1 MGILGRPIL
10 QLKLVRRLM
19 ISAIIATDMTFHF
32 SLKDELDACIVRNR
46 PSESE
51 PAPKLHNHRS
61 SISTSSVGSMPVV
74 LATDKDREI
83 LLKTL
88 LHIADIS
95 NPAKTWN
102 VAKRWSD
109 LVITEFFEQG
119 DREKREGLPV
129 SPNMDRDTTHQSE
142 LSINFIDF
150 IVAPFFIALSGLLP
164 RVHQCCEQLTSN
176 RARWDEY
183 NTKRLQE
190 TEVDQTKLDETL
202 ARWQRR
208 KVAFENV
215 MLPVLEG
222 LADGE

>member
-1 MGILGRPIL
+1 
-10 QLKLVRRLM
+10 M

-46 PSESE
+46 PAE
-51 PAPKLHNHRS
+51 PEVAPAKLHNHRS
-61 SISTSSVGSMPVV
+61 SISTSSVGSMPVA
-74 LATDKDREI
+74 LATDKDRET

-95 NPAKTWN
+95 NPAKSWN

-109 LVITEFFEQG
+109 LVLTEFFEQG
-119 DREKREGLPV
+119 DREKRENLPV
-129 SPNMDRDTTHQSE
+129 SPNMDRDTTHQTE

-164 RVHQCCEQLTSN
+164 RVHECCVQLNNN
-176 RARWDEY
+176 RSRWDDM

-190 TEVDQTKLDETL
+190 TEADEAKLEETL

-208 KVAFENV
+208 KIAFENV
-215 MLPVLEG
+215 MNPVLEE
-222 LADGE
+222 LADGES